1 MKDKKLNIC
10 VFCIMVFGMMLLLSC
25 GKKELKLVTVEDSSG
40 EELHTVDEALGVAV
54 ADDAGG
60 AGSAGAGGTGSAGAG
75 GAGSAGTG
83 GVGSDDAGAVGS
95 DDASVAGSAGTS
107 AGDGGSTSGAA
118 TQVTGEEGM
127 YVFIYGAVKK
137 PGVYEIQKGARL
149 YELVSLA
156 GGLSQEAAIG
166 YNNLAREIVDG
177 EQIYVPTEE
186 EVKEGQG
193 AGGVVGAG
201 DGGVVGVGAG
211 GVSEDGKLVN
221 INSATREELMTL
233 SGIGESRAN
242 DIISYRNQYGPFR
255 SIEEIQNVSGIKT
268 GIYEKIKD
276 YITV

>member
-10 VFCIMVFGMMLLLSC
+10 VFCIMTFGVMLLLSC
-25 GKKELKLVTVEDSSG
+25 GKKELKLVTVDDSN
-40 EELHTVDEALGVAV
+40 EELHTADEGS
-54 ADDAGG
+54 DDAGG
-60 AGSAGAGGTGSAGAG
+60 VGSDGAG
-75 GAGSAGTG
+75 GAGLDGAGGLSSDGAG
-83 GVGSDDAGAVGS
+83 G
-95 DDASVAGSAGTS
+95 
-107 AGDGGSTSGAA
+107 GDGGSASGDA
-118 TQVTGEEGM
+118 TQVSGEEGM

-193 AGGVVGAG
+193 AGGTSGSGGEYGAGSSGALGDGKPVGA
-201 DGGVVGVGAG
+201 D
-211 GVSEDGKLVN
+211 GVSGKGKLVN

>member
-25 GKKELKLVTVEDSSG
+25 GKKELKLVTVENSSG
-40 EELHTVDEALGVAV
+40 EELHTVDEALGVV
-54 ADDAGG
+54 
-60 AGSAGAGGTGSAGAG
+60 SSAGAG

-83 GVGSDDAGAVGS
+83 GVGSDGAGG
-95 DDASVAGSAGTS
+95 
-107 AGDGGSTSGAA
+107 GDGGSASGDA

-193 AGGVVGAG
+193 AGGVVGVGA
-201 DGGVVGVGAG
+201 GGVVGVGAG

>member
-25 GKKELKLVTVEDSSG
+25 GKKELKLVTVEDSKE
-40 EELHTVDEALGVAV
+40 EELHTVD
-54 ADDAGG
+54 ADSNG
-60 AGSAGAGGTGSAGAG
+60 
-75 GAGSAGTG
+75 
-83 GVGSDDAGAVGS
+83 AGAVGS
-95 DDASVAGSAGTS
+95 DDASVAGSAGTGVVGSDDAGGVGS
-107 AGDGGSTSGAA
+107 AGTGGGDGGSTSGDA

-186 EVKEGQG
+186 EVKGGQG

-201 DGGVVGVGAG
+201 DGGVVGVGDGGVVGVGAGGVVGVGAG

>member
-10 VFCIMVFGMMLLLSC
+10 VDCIMVLGMMLLLSC

-54 ADDAGG
+54 ADDA
-60 AGSAGAGGTGSAGAG
+60 
-75 GAGSAGTG
+75 
-83 GVGSDDAGAVGS
+83 
-95 DDASVAGSAGTS
+95 SVAGSAGTGAVGSDGTGAAGS
-107 AGDGGSTSGAA
+107 ACTGGGDGRSTSGAA

-193 AGGVVGAG
+193 DGGVVGAG
-201 DGGVVGVGAG
+201 TGGVVGVGAGGVVGVGAG

>member
-25 GKKELKLVTVEDSSG
+25 GKKELRLVTVEDSSG

-54 ADDAGG
+54 ADDASVAGSADAGG
-60 AGSAGAGGTGSAGAG
+60 GSSAGAGGV
-75 GAGSAGTG
+75 GSAGTG
-83 GVGSDDAGAVGS
+83 
-95 DDASVAGSAGTS
+95 

-186 EVKEGQG
+186 EVKEGHG

>member
-40 EELHTVDEALGVAV
+40 ELHTVDEASGVA
-54 ADDAGG
+54 
-60 AGSAGAGGTGSAGAG
+60 GSD
-75 GAGSAGTG
+75 GTG
-83 GVGSDDAGAVGS
+83 G
-95 DDASVAGSAGTS
+95 
-107 AGDGGSTSGAA
+107 GDGGSASGDA
-118 TQVTGEEGM
+118 TQVTCEEGM

-186 EVKEGQG
+186 EVKKGQG

-201 DGGVVGVGAG
+201 AGGVVGVGAG